1 VSILLAVLAA
11 VLHGTAYT
19 IYLTQVYFGESVP
32 NPASWSV
39 WAFLSVLNAFSFAR
53 ASGNWLK
60 ALQFFTGAVMCLVV
74 FAYSLWAGHFA
85 PLTGLGYTV
94 LVLSLIAC
102 LIWCMT
108 RASYASVAIAA
119 IFLISSVPTVMGV
132 WQNTNTEHQLPWWL
146 WTTAFCLTFANVL
159 RDWGQIRK
167 REPHPWTVTA
177 VPVSGII
184 LHCVVALL
192 AK

>member
-1 VSILLAVLAA
+1 MSILLAVLAA

-19 IYLTQVYFGESVP
+19 IYLTQIYSGESVP
-32 NPASWSV
+32 NSASWSV

-60 ALQFFTGAVMCLVV
+60 GLQFFTGAVMCLVV

-85 PLTGLGYTV
+85 PLTGLGYAV
-94 LVLSLIAC
+94 LILSLIAC
-102 LIWCMT
+102 LIWRMT
-108 RASYASVAIAA
+108 RAAYASVAVAVIL
-119 IFLISSVPTVMGV
+119 LISSVPTVTGV
-132 WQNTNTEHQLPWWL
+132 WQNASVEHQLPWWL

-159 RDWGQIRK
+159 RDWDQIRK
-167 REPHPWTVTA
+167 KESHPWTVAT
-177 VPVSGII
+177 VPVSGIV
-184 LHCVVALL
+184 LHSVVALL